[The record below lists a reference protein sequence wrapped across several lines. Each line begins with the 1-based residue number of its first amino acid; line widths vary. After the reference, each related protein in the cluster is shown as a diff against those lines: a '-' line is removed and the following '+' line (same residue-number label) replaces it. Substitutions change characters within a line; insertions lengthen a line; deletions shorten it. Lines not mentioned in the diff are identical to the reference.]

1 MRLATDEIGA
11 RIRAGTVAV
20 LGLGISNFPLVKKLV
35 GMGARV
41 TVHDQKSV
49 AELGAGAAELERAG
63 VRFVTG
69 DGYLD
74 HLDEDVIFRS
84 PGIRP
89 DAGGI
94 PDALA
99 RGACL
104 TSEMEWF
111 MELTPATVIGVTGS
125 DGKTTTTTVTALMLE
140 KACERRGYGKTYVGG
155 NIGQSLLP
163 LAEQM
168 TKEDFAVVELSSF
181 QLMTMR
187 HSPARS
193 AITNLSPN
201 HLNWHRDMEE
211 YARAKCNIFSHRGAK
226 RVVLNAENDWDCRI
240 AAETALPVTL
250 FSSVRPS
257 FAAFS
262 GLIPAGRR
270 GCAAVYARDGKVY
283 CSDGATESF
292 ILDASSIR
300 LPGKHNLENYM
311 TAIALTRGYV
321 SPEIVREVAETFPGV
336 AHRLEYI
343 RTVGGVKYYNSSIDS
358 SPSRTCAALSAL
370 PERPVVICGGRDKHV
385 PFDPLA
391 AALVARAKA
400 VVLTGEARGQISD
413 ALTRAPGFD
422 PEKLPVVT
430 EPLFDDAV
438 RTAKRLAKAGDTV
451 LLSPACTS
459 FDAFRNFEE
468 RGNRFRDLVNGFP
481 DD

>member
-1 MRLATDEIGA
+1 MFSLKRGKAEHFCQKDKKYRISLATCGEIYYTDIEFDAVRQRFSETGAMRLATDEIGA

-69 DGYLD
+69 EGYLD

-94 PDALA
+94 PAALA

-187 HSPARS
+187 HSP
-193 AITNLSPN
+193 
-201 HLNWHRDMEE
+201 
-211 YARAKCNIFSHRGAK
+211 RAVG
-226 RVVLNAENDWDCRI
+226 D
-240 AAETALPVTL
+240 
-250 FSSVRPS
+250 
-257 FAAFS
+257 
-262 GLIPAGRR
+262 
-270 GCAAVYARDGKVY
+270 Y
-283 CSDGATESF
+283 ESF
-292 ILDASSIR
+292 PQSSQ
-300 LPGKHNLENYM
+300 L
-311 TAIALTRGYV
+311 
-321 SPEIVREVAETFPGV
+321 
-336 AHRLEYI
+336 
-343 RTVGGVKYYNSSIDS
+343 
-358 SPSRTCAALSAL
+358 
-370 PERPVVICGGRDKHV
+370 
-385 PFDPLA
+385 
-391 AALVARAKA
+391 
-400 VVLTGEARGQISD
+400 
-413 ALTRAPGFD
+413 APGYGGIRAGKMQHLF
-422 PEKLPVVT
+422 PPRRKTGHPQRGERLGLPH
-430 EPLFDDAV
+430 
-438 RTAKRLAKAGDTV
+438 
-451 LLSPACTS
+451 C
-459 FDAFRNFEE
+459 
-468 RGNRFRDLVNGFP
+468 RGNGAPRDLFFLGPPVFCGVFRADP
-481 DD
+481 RGETRLCRRLCP